1 MSAIV
6 EAPATMTSI
15 ELLEIINQA
24 RAEFGEPKIRNN
36 KFVEKIEDELEGN
49 AYTKSATVPE
59 GGGTPMETIELTR
72 EQCML
77 VAMRE
82 SKGVRR
88 KVLAKLNALESKLNQ
103 QSAASLPTYSE
114 ALRQLADQIDEN
126 TRLSAERDYAI
137 ATKAL
142 IGSKREASAMAKAS
156 ALSRENN
163 ALLEELGRNQKHAT
177 VIAVERASGRK
188 LPKTAYVPLRRWC
201 KAHGVEANDVP
212 DERHGSVKA
221 WPAGAWLEAHGIDL
235 VELFADRG
243 KTA

>member
-6 EAPATMTSI
+6 EMPVTMTSL
-15 ELLEIINQA
+15 ELLDLVNEA
-24 RAEFGEPKIRNN
+24 RADAGEPNIRANVFADRI
-36 KFVEKIEDELEGN
+36 KDELDGEH
-49 AYTKSATVPE
+49 YKSFVVQNLN
-59 GGGTPMETIELTR
+59 GTQSEVFELTSD
-72 EQCML
+72 QCML
-77 VAMRE
+77 VSMRE
-82 SKGVRR
+82 SKAVRR
-88 KVLAKLNALESKLNQ
+88 KVLAKLNALASKLNQ
-103 QSAASLPTYSE
+103 QSAATLPTYSD

-126 TRLSAERDYAI
+126 TRLSAERDHAI

-201 KAHGVEANDVP
+201 KAHGIEANDVP

-235 VELFADRG
+235 VELFADGG
-243 KTA
+243 KAA